1 MAKKK
6 TTEQEEIPIEEI
18 SEKGVDYEYVYSYAQ
33 ERLKF
38 YTQVRKKTD
47 IPPIITDKF
56 QFKRMIKKLKDKKI
70 FAYDTETTSL
80 RYYKEAQLVG
90 ISISWGR
97 ENTYYIPV
105 GHLPQDTEQ
114 LPVSYVIK
122 HLKPIFE
129 DRHKLIIGHNIK

>member
-1 MAKKK
+1 MAKAQKEDIEQIEKEIMDYQYIKK
-6 TTEQEEIPIEEI
+6 
-18 SEKGVDYEYVYSYAQ
+18 YAQ
-33 ERLKF
+33 ERLRF

-56 QFKRMIKKLKDKKI
+56 QFKGLVKKLKNQKV

-80 RYYKEAQLVG
+80 RYFKEAQLVG

-114 LPVSYVIK
+114 LPVDYVIK

-129 DRHKLIIGHNIK
+129 SRNKLII